1 MKIAITGSSGFI
13 GSALVRALRED
24 QHRVV
29 RLVRSQPRPGGDE
42 VQWDPEGGAIDLDRL
57 EGFAAVVHLAGENI
71 AQGRWTRAKR
81 NRIWDSRVKASQMLC
96 RALLRLESPPHTII
110 GASAIGFYGNRGDE
124 ILEDGASSGGEFL
137 AEVCRYWEAAIE
149 PASAHGIR
157 VVHLRLG
164 MVLGPGGG
172 ALAALLPFFRMG
184 LGGTIGGGEQYWSW
198 IALEDVLG
206 AIQFI
211 LKDEAIK
218 GPVNAVSPEPVTNR
232 EFTKTL
238 GRALH
243 RPTLFP
249 VPAFAARLAMGR
261 MADEMLLASARV
273 QPARLLE
280 AGYAFRYPQ
289 LEQALRYALQMQS
302 KAMNP

>member
-13 GSALVRALRED
+13 GSALVRVLRED
-24 QHRVV
+24 RHEVV
-29 RLVRSQPRPGGDE
+29 RLVRSRPRPGGDE
-42 VQWDPEGGAIDLDRL
+42 VQWDPEGGAIDLVRL

-81 NRIWDSRVKASQMLC
+81 NRIWDSRVKASQMLG
-96 RALLRLESPPHTII
+96 RALLRLESPPPTII

-124 ILEDGASSGGEFL
+124 ILEDGASSGAEFL

-172 ALAALLPFFRMG
+172 ALAALLPIFRMG
-184 LGGTIGGGEQYWSW
+184 LGGTIGGGKQYWSW

-206 AIQFI
+206 AIRFI
-211 LKDEAIK
+211 LKNEALK
-218 GPVNAVSPEPVTNR
+218 GPVNLVSPEPVTNR

-238 GRALH
+238 GRVLH
-243 RPTLFP
+243 RPTLFT
-249 VPAFAARLAMGR
+249 VPAFAARWAMGR

-280 AGYAFRYPQ
+280 AGYLFRYPQ
-289 LEQALRYALQMQS
+289 LEQALRYALQTQS